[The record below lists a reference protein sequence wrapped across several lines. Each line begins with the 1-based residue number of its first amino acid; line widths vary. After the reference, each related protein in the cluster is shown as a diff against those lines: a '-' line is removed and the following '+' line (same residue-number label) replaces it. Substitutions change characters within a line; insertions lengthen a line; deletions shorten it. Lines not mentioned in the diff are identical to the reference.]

1 MNQNLLAST
10 KAVFRRKL
18 VDLNAYIRKE
28 KRSQINNMTFQLQKT
43 EIEDQ
48 IKLKIR
54 RSKEIIVTRA
64 EIN

>member
-1 MNQNLLAST
+1 MNQNFLAST